1 MSETA
6 APLDD
11 VGAFYDRLA
20 RRLHRLFKESTHGVT
35 SSDIWCCVT
44 AAGDAPLGP
53 EPFDFA
59 AHLQRQR
66 EFSER
71 TFGPGARAKGVVAH
85 IRKELLE
92 IEATPDDLTEWI
104 DVAILALDGAWRT
117 GATPQQI
124 IDALMAKQSKNESR
138 TWPDWRT
145 MDPDGAI
152 EHDRS
157 KDRPGAWRLVVAEDQ
172 PAMSA
177 ANMERLYDSVSRG
190 AQSSGNSGDLA
201 DVAECHRCGATSDAQ
216 AETVCIPDGDSC
228 PGCEKPLADQW
239 KAERET
245 EISSDAVCKE
255 PDGCPTEMAVL
266 KRFWRAHKDAERAAV
281 PAELAAEYAR
291 GRKDGWEAAEQKYLG
306 ERAAEPE
313 GSSMEARLTA
323 WLANEMPA
331 GTVIGD
337 PAWWAKR
344 IAGRVHLF
352 TADPQPSEGARVV
365 RSDDVMSLLRECALY
380 LECNDPKAPPLKR
393 VRDLLAASPL
403 AVSGDH

>member
-1 MSETA
+1 MTEHISR
-6 APLDD
+6 LDD
-11 VGAFYDRLA
+11 VDAFYGRLA
-20 RRLHRLFKESTHGVT
+20 RRLHRLFKDSPNGVT

-92 IEATPDDLTEWI
+92 IEAAPDDLAEWI
-104 DVAILALDGAWRT
+104 DVVILALDGAWRT

-124 IDALMAKQSKNESR
+124 IDALVAKQAKNEGR

-145 MDPDGAI
+145 VDPDTAI

-157 KDRPGAWRLVVAEDQ
+157 QEGPGAWRLVIAEDRPGMNAKDMERLAASLSQRAQGEAVYAVAEDGVSDSGHQ
-172 PAMSA
+172 
-177 ANMERLYDSVSRG
+177 LYTIHDQRVP
-190 AQSSGNSGDLA
+190 NA
-201 DVAECHRCGATSDAQ
+201 DN
-216 AETVCIPDGDSC
+216 
-228 PGCEKPLADQW
+228 W
-239 KAERET
+239 KLYQ
-245 EISSDAVCKE
+245 D
-255 PDGCPTEMAVL
+255 P
-266 KRFWRAHKDAERAAV
+266 AERAAG
-281 PAELAAEYAR
+281 PAELAAEYTR

-323 WLANEMPA
+323 WLTKEMPA

-352 TADPQPSEGARVV
+352 TADPQPPEGARVV
-365 RSDDVMSLLRECALY
+365 WPDDVMSLLRECALY

-393 VRDLLAASPL
+393 VQDLLAAPTL
-403 AVSGDH
+403 AEKEGA